1 MTADAMLRERAI
13 KRTTDYIAYLSSTL
27 AKVTVAEH
35 RMALVQALSEQEKA
49 AMVAKSGAPFAAEVL
64 EEPWAGSY
72 PSVPQV
78 FQTLTRWAF
87 IGTLVGCLLALLLWM
102 VTTSWKAR
110 SVRRATRLA
119 TAAPAGAAITAQ
131 TASDAKGA

>member
-1 MTADAMLRERAI
+1 
-13 KRTTDYIAYLSSTL
+13 
-27 AKVTVAEH
+27 TVAEH
-35 RMALVQALSEQEKA
+35 RIALVQALSEQEKA

-78 FQTLTRWAF
+78 FQTLMRWAF

-110 SVRRATRLA
+110 SVRRANRLA
-119 TAAPAGAAITAQ
+119 APAPAGAAITAQ